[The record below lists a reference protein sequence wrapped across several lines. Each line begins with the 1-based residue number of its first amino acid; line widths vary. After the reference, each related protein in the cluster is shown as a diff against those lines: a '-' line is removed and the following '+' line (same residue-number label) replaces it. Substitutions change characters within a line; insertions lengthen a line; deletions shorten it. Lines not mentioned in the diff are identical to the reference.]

1 MFLAPASFCCCCYCR
16 TPWDVLHVV
25 AVVVEVVV
33 VAVEAIVVAIVVV
46 LVVVVRGSGT
56 IYSCCVKV
64 HQQRR
69 CKNRRPLGP
78 LVKIIYVALD
88 VPVE

>member
-1 MFLAPASFCCCCYCR
+1 M
-16 TPWDVLHVV
+16 V

-33 VAVEAIVVAIVVV
+33 VAVEAIVVALVVV

-78 LVKIIYVALD
+78 LVKIIYVAIDANSRPLYISKD
-88 VPVE
+88 DAETVAHWGHL